1 MEAVNTEE
9 IEMRL
14 EDALKAVLKI
24 PCRASRDHKNNRKIS
39 IVDII

>member
-14 EDALKAVLKI
+14 EDALKAESQNFQS
-24 PCRASRDHKNNRKIS
+24 RASRDQKNNGKTS
-39 IVDII
+39 IVI

>member
-14 EDALKAVLKI
+14 EDALKAESQNFQATNHVIRKTIVRLQLLK
-24 PCRASRDHKNNRKIS
+24 
-39 IVDII
+39 

>member
-14 EDALKAVLKI
+14 EDALKAELKI
-24 PCRASRDHKNNRKIS
+24 SRPRIT
-39 IVDII
+39 

>member
-14 EDALKAVLKI
+14 EDALKAESQNFQAAHHVI
-24 PCRASRDHKNNRKIS
+24 RKTM
-39 IVDII
+39 VRLQL